1 MLSVDRPLG
10 VIACLPPT
18 VRCLEIWKFDTM
30 VHEHLF
36 AAIVSRLPD
45 LRELRL
51 HGMGEVDK
59 FGIGTLFTSAESLGV
74 CHFSA

>member
-1 MLSVDRPLG
+1 
-10 VIACLPPT
+10 
-18 VRCLEIWKFDTM
+18 M